1 MADIEEKQ
9 NAGKADRTA
18 PETATQPTEGAHAQ
32 PAQSQQGSQAS
43 QNPAA
48 RQTGTPPGQLPRGPF
63 DEVQRQLDRMVR
75 FFDETFPSL
84 GIGRTDPWMR
94 VGRNQM
100 METPMAVQ
108 PAVNVTEGRDS
119 YRVSADLPGMEEK
132 DIDLSVSSGM
142 LCIKGE
148 RREEEERSEDDW
160 HIRERRLGRF
170 SRSFRLPDDVDVG
183 AIAAK
188 FRNGV
193 LEVTLP
199 KRPESRPREQRI
211 DIRKD

>member
-9 NAGKADRTA
+9 NTGATGQPASD
-18 PETATQPTEGAHAQ
+18 TATGSEQAAEAQQAGA
-32 PAQSQQGSQAS
+32 SQAAQAS
-43 QNPAA
+43 EASA
-48 RQTGTPPGQLPRGPF
+48 TRQAGSFSGQMPRGPF

-100 METPMAVQ
+100 METPMAAQ
-108 PAVNVTEGRDS
+108 PAVNVTEGRES

-132 DIDLSVSSGM
+132 DIDLSVSNGM

-148 RREEEERSEDDW
+148 RREEEARSADDW

-183 AIAAK
+183 AIAAT